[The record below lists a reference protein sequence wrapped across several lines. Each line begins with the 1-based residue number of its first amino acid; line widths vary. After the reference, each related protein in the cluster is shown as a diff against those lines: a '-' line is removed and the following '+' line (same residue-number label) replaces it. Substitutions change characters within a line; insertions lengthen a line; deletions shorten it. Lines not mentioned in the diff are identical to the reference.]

1 MNNNTKALAATGY
14 SVLIGSIVLFM
25 LLSSTGWGILIAWPI
40 IVIGFVVW
48 AILLTVADRNSG
60 NDKKAIYQRNQKIFL
75 VLLLLIVLVT
85 FFTTIGKDL
94 LRFW

>member
-25 LLSSTGWGILIAWPI
+25 LSSSTGWGILIAWPI

-48 AILLTVADRNSG
+48 AILLTVADKNSG
-60 NDKKAIYQRNQKIFL
+60 SDKKAVYQRNQKIFL
-75 VLLLLIVLVT
+75 VLLLIIVVVT
-85 FFTTIGKDL
+85 FFTTVGSSL
-94 LRFW
+94 LKF